1 MTITTALILLI
12 VTIIG
17 VGVALAGVLIPAIT
31 GLRKEIK
38 QHRQEISQEITG
50 LRQEMNQEITGLRQE
65 INQEITGLRQE
76 INQDIASLRQEM
88 NQQGQQINLEIASL
102 RQEINQQGQQIIQI
116 AQQVGHLSGL
126 LEGLRGRPIVTEQP
140 EEIRVG

>member
-31 GLRKEIK
+31 GLRQEIK
-38 QHRQEISQEITG
+38 QHRQEI
-50 LRQEMNQEITGLRQE
+50 NQDIAGLRQE
-65 INQEITGLRQE
+65 IKQHRQEINQDIASLRQE
-76 INQDIASLRQEM
+76 INQDIASLRQE
-88 NQQGQQINLEIASL
+88 
-102 RQEINQQGQQIIQI
+102 INQQGQQITQI
-116 AQQVGHLSGL
+116 AHQVGHLSGL
-126 LEGLRGRPIVTEQP
+126 LEGLRGRPIATEQP